1 MSFFSSVSA
10 LPAVNYVNAAGEALN
25 YAPGVASSGFNWA
38 GVTEV
43 AKSIMGVTG
52 AVMQVAGTYSKY
64 KAQEVQRNAARVMG
78 EFNAS
83 QVEADIKAL
92 ETKKAYD
99 IKVQE
104 EANRKLKSKQRIML
118 AKAGVK
124 IDSGSPLLTRIY
136 EEELMEREVD
146 VMEYN
151 ANVGIEKLKNKQS
164 YYRWSGGMMGKAFD
178 VASDTTLLTG
188 VGKLYNSASSKSYWD
203 EV

>member
-1 MSFFSSVSA
+1 MSFFSSASA

-43 AKSIMGVTG
+43 AKSVMGVTG
-52 AVMQVAGTYSKY
+52 AVTQVAGTYSKY

-104 EANRKLKSKQRIML
+104 EANRKLKSKQRMML

-164 YYRWSGGMMGKAFD
+164 YYRWAGGMMGKAFD

>member
-1 MSFFSSVSA
+1 MSFFSSASA
-10 LPAVNYVNAAGEALN
+10 LPAINYVDAAGEALN
-25 YAPGVASSGFNWA
+25 YAPGIASSGFDWS
-38 GVTEV
+38 GLTQV
-43 AKSIMGVTG
+43 AKSVSGVTG
-52 AVMQVAGTYSKY
+52 MITQVAGTYSKS
-64 KAQEVQRNAARVMG
+64 KAQEVQGNAARVMG
-78 EFNAS
+78 EFNAN

-104 EANRKLKSKQRIML
+104 EANRKLKSKQRVML

-136 EEELMEREVD
+136 EEELMEREID

-151 ANVGIEKLKNKQS
+151 ANVGIEKLKNKQN
-164 YYRWSGGMMGKAFD
+164 YYRWAGGMMGKAFD
-178 VASDTTLLTG
+178 VTANTTLLTG
-188 VGKLYNSASSKSYWD
+188 VGKLYNSGSSKSYWD